1 MNTQIHFLDP
11 LLITRR
17 KRLRLGRLRERSAK
31 ELDLMN
37 LGFKRSSS
45 GNQDCKTFFIS
56 LFNDLKN
63 ILFSF
68 ERITTAVKSFLT
80 PIYRRSFDTFG
91 GGFEKRIKRY

>member
-17 KRLRLGRLRERSAK
+17 KRLRSGRLRERSAK

-45 GNQDCKTFFIS
+45 GNQDCKTFFYQLI
-56 LFNDLKN
+56 
-63 ILFSF
+63 
-68 ERITTAVKSFLT
+68 
-80 PIYRRSFDTFG
+80 
-91 GGFEKRIKRY
+91 